1 MPISGQ
7 GWELLITRQAEQR
20 RDSDG
25 KRRTVGKYQVFHDG
39 VAQTGASMKGM
50 TAESRGPGA
59 NKPKNNGK
67 RIEQGRYPLR
77 THGTDKYATLN
88 FKDSESPTAHP
99 KPSIEVGNT
108 VQREGILIH
117 PGNGFLRSIGC
128 INLCTS
134 LPNKGE
140 MIDYGPSRNRVIAM
154 IEDLKAFVGQQFPKQ
169 NDRKIPN
176 AFVVIDGE
184 P

>member
-77 THGTDKYATLN
+77 NSWH
-88 FKDSESPTAHP
+88 
-99 KPSIEVGNT
+99 
-108 VQREGILIH
+108 
-117 PGNGFLRSIGC
+117 
-128 INLCTS
+128 
-134 LPNKGE
+134 
-140 MIDYGPSRNRVIAM
+140 
-154 IEDLKAFVGQQFPKQ
+154 
-169 NDRKIPN
+169 
-176 AFVVIDGE
+176 
-184 P
+184 